1 MNLSK
6 WQKLLA
12 SHFGVVSWKPKNTGK
27 IVYNL
32 FQQDDMNE
40 TVSSWYETIPK
51 LQLFSKARLMAI
63 VSHHPTALQSMNK
76 GGRGKGRVQACQ
88 YDGPGVGKVSVRRFV
103 RSPQTAVLSPVL
115 FWIPHFSSHVTV
127 SCQPH
132 FFLATVP
139 WLVPPHLFWKF
150 PLTLNLRNK
159 GFRIFLPRGPEIPDS
174 NRAAHPSMIV
184 LVLCRNIL
192 PEKDKAFLSYRP
204 YFFRYSALFAS

>member
-1 MNLSK
+1 
-6 WQKLLA
+6 
-12 SHFGVVSWKPKNTGK
+12 
-27 IVYNL
+27 
-32 FQQDDMNE
+32 MNE
-40 TVSSWYETIPK
+40 TLPLPDMKPSQSCGCFPRQGWWPFRFPSAHRAPVYE
-51 LQLFSKARLMAI
+51 QRWE
-63 VSHHPTALQSMNK
+63 
-76 GGRGKGRVQACQ
+76 GRGERAGLRLGWPRGGKGF
-88 YDGPGVGKVSVRRFV
+88 SVCV
-103 RSPQTAVLSPVL
+103 RSPQTAVLSPIL
-115 FWIPHFSSHVTV
+115 FHYRARGLFGSLTFLPVVTV

-139 WLVPPHLFWKF
+139 WLVSPHLFWKF

-192 PEKDKAFLSYRP
+192 PEKDKAFVSYRP